1 MPLPAAV
8 AREQLHFR
16 HIELRGFRRV
26 DGLYDIEAR
35 LVDTKTEEIALPSGR
50 TIPQGAPLHDMSIRL
65 VVDESLEVR
74 DIVAATD
81 AAPYGVCRDATQT
94 SQCAN
99 GWEGRVDAHISRN
112 CSARLQRSHFKR
124 SGLCVRT
131 ILSRPTQLAAQSKRI
146 VALLMLQS
154 ALVYVWVRGRQCPL
168 NFSGQ
173 LYQLR
178 CANLQVSA
186 LQRRP
191 SQTNKSNFDQQKPPS
206 RIINLRMGFGILRSE
221 PSPDGA
227 SILHA
232 Y

>member
-94 SQCAN
+94 LQCLRGLRIGR
-99 GWEGRVDAHISRN
+99 GW
-112 CSARLQRSHFKR
+112 SAAVRERLGGPRGCTHLTELL
-124 SGLCVRT
+124 G
-131 ILSRPTQLAAQSKRI
+131 PLAT
-146 VALLMLQS
+146 VALQTF
-154 ALVYVWVRGRQCPL
+154 WTVRKDHPEQTDATGRSIKTDSC
-168 NFSGQ
+168 FAYAAERAS
-173 LYQLR
+173 LR
-178 CANLQVSA
+178 L
-186 LQRRP
+186 
-191 SQTNKSNFDQQKPPS
+191 
-206 RIINLRMGFGILRSE
+206 G
-221 PSPDGA
+221 
-227 SILHA
+227 
-232 Y
+232 